1 MAVRL
6 QVLFS
11 GSSQPVTA
19 AAPAGAVASFGPAIS
34 AVPVAQTVSA

>member
-19 AAPAGAVASFGPAIS
+19 ASAGAVGSFS
-34 AVPVAQTVSA
+34 SVPLAQTVSA